1 MEELLGEATG
11 LSEEEED
18 RRSNNYIKF
27 LKDAEGDGGYR
38 RIDVLSIAY
47 RFRDHWGKGI
57 RVEEKFVREGYVLRR
72 AFTPK
77 DIAYIEVMI
86 VSCDRYSKLSI
97 IDGVLVPYFSTRPTW
112 TTGLSEP
119 LLASK
124 PTPMPTT
131 ATGEESPA
139 ILPTPKNLF
148 EQTPVESTTPLT
160 LLLKDIAVTT
170 KDGWVLS
177 QEDSGACIAGACI

>member
-1 MEELLGEATG
+1 LLDEGNRAGILREYEGDYIALLSTVPDFSHDKNSHRVSYQYNGRKELFSNGDLLYATNLRPRWFRVDDEPGAEVATQKAIVEELLGEATG

-18 RRSNNYIKF
+18 RQSNNYIKF

-57 RVEEKFVREGYVLRR
+57 RVEETFVREGYVLHR

-97 IDGVLVPYFSTRPTW
+97 INGVLVPYFST
-112 TTGLSEP
+112 
-119 LLASK
+119 
-124 PTPMPTT
+124 
-131 ATGEESPA
+131 
-139 ILPTPKNLF
+139 
-148 EQTPVESTTPLT
+148 
-160 LLLKDIAVTT
+160 
-170 KDGWVLS
+170 
-177 QEDSGACIAGACI
+177 

>member
-57 RVEEKFVREGYVLRR
+57 RVEEKFVREGTSCAGRSLPKTSHTLR
-72 AFTPK
+72 
-77 DIAYIEVMI
+77 ISC
-86 VSCDRYSKLSI
+86 VS
-97 IDGVLVPYFSTRPTW
+97 
-112 TTGLSEP
+112 
-119 LLASK
+119 
-124 PTPMPTT
+124 
-131 ATGEESPA
+131 
-139 ILPTPKNLF
+139 
-148 EQTPVESTTPLT
+148 
-160 LLLKDIAVTT
+160 
-170 KDGWVLS
+170 
-177 QEDSGACIAGACI
+177 